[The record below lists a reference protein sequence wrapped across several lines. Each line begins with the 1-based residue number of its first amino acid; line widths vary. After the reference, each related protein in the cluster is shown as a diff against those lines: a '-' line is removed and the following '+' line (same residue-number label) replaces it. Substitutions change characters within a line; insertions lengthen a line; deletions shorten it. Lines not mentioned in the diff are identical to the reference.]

1 MQMLIHAVTVMTERK
16 RKRRTLLL
24 DSLVLEA
31 LKRLARSEG
40 RSENQYVELL
50 LFKIAKERGL
60 ITPDTEPLGET
71 RGGERSPQ
79 SDEDEE

>member
-60 ITPDTEPLGET
+60 IPPDTELLGET

-79 SDEDEE
+79 NEEDEE